1 MQITRLPLLRS
12 RVQMRV
18 IRWLKWCQLTTVVT
32 RSDGAGEWRS
42 QVHKTKRM
50 KSFEGYHKTF
60 VLRTTEQALRR
71 RTFSPRLSDRRGNAT
86 SEGGDEAYDQAMEI
100 DEARQIWQPLRRLP
114 PPRAEESNPHK
125 TENEI
130 EKSSEWEKEYDEAM
144 CK

>member
-1 MQITRLPLLRS
+1 M
-12 RVQMRV
+12 
-18 IRWLKWCQLTTVVT
+18 
-32 RSDGAGEWRS
+32 
-42 QVHKTKRM
+42 
-50 KSFEGYHKTF
+50 
-60 VLRTTEQALRR
+60 LRTTEQALRR

-130 EKSSEWEKEYDEAM
+130 EKSSVGRTQAPHSR
-144 CK
+144 CA